1 MTSRRDVRR
10 GRKCRRTLRTTTTI
24 ALYIFVLKS
33 SLRRFS
39 NLIKCSLKW
48 IIRSHSIYLFSV
60 LFYLSFAYRFIDSWN
75 GLFGKMNSNNQK
87 CSSKTLQKWKVT
99 NKAILKWENNQIGR
113 KSKQEKKSRWSVS
126 GARTELQFHELALVL
141 ETQVV
146 LLILNTPN

>member
-1 MTSRRDVRR
+1 MWQADAKRQRITDPTFF
-10 GRKCRRTLRTTTTI
+10 GGYFFFQERTE
-24 ALYIFVLKS
+24 VQDS
-33 SLRRFS
+33 GFS
-39 NLIKCSLKW
+39 DLIKCSLKW